1 MNKPILLSILALE
14 LILCDFYIL
23 GAVVALTA
31 LEIHEKVVN
40 NERNILRND

>member
-1 MNKPILLSILALE
+1 MNKPILLSILAFE
-14 LILCDFYIL
+14 LILCDFCFF

-31 LEIHEKVVN
+31 LEIHEKAVN